1 MSNVQGDRIDSTTEE
16 EADKAKLEAE
26 RAEAEK
32 AERARLEAERVEKE
46 RQEAERGE
54 EERKQEA
61 ERVEEERLEAARI
74 EKEKKEREEAEK
86 KAKEQ
91 RKKRTMDNLVGQ
103 FTYGDQS
110 TRGARWTIWL
120 ERFRLQCKQNKAEE
134 EDDKKSLFLLLLGQE
149 AFALYT
155 AKKKPDGTDKIEEII
170 AFMTKEFVTQKSEY
184 TEVLTFRQ
192 ANRRDG
198 ESVNEYASR
207 LRCLA
212 LDCGYGASVEKE
224 IERQFVMGCRM
235 PEVQAKCAR
244 TNGLDLNKVLEYA
257 VGYERNIQN
266 LTALQAPME
275 RRGDRESIIHYTAQK
290 PSSGGRSE
298 GYRSH
303 NQSRVNGT
311 NNRERDCGY
320 CGREAHLDRSRCPA
334 RNVEC
339 RKCGK
344 KNHFAKV
351 CRNKSEA
358 PTHQG
363 TGGQQRSHG
372 QQARGSTNIRQIFTD
387 PNGSFAEERSEPTQ
401 SDSFLV
407 SAEDYAE
414 YIRYKAASRMEFCT
428 ITRSSKS
435 ISAVNGE
442 EEVPRI
448 EANINGRVV
457 SCLIDTGSPVNVIDE
472 ETFNQLARPKPELE
486 RCSTDFYGFAS
497 EKPISVLGQF
507 TASIQVR
514 GRSVQAE
521 VVVVKGKQERLISYK
536 TALELRIVAIIN
548 SVAGNAKSEADELA
562 EKFPKLFSDK
572 LGCITGVQVGRGRV
586 SKAMQATTA
595 TYSVSFEGCSRG

>member
-46 RQEAERGE
+46 RQEAER
-54 EERKQEA
+54 
-61 ERVEEERLEAARI
+61 VEEERLEAARR

-257 VGYERNIQN
+257 VGYERNIQKSDG
-266 LTALQAPME
+266 AA
-275 RRGDRESIIHYTAQK
+275 
-290 PSSGGRSE
+290 SS
-298 GYRSH
+298 
-303 NQSRVNGT
+303 
-311 NNRERDCGY
+311 D
-320 CGREAHLDRSRCPA
+320 
-334 RNVEC
+334 
-339 RKCGK
+339 GK
-344 KNHFAKV
+344 KRRPREYHPLHG
-351 CRNKSEA
+351 SE
-358 PTHQG
+358 T
-363 TGGQQRSHG
+363 
-372 QQARGSTNIRQIFTD
+372 IF
-387 PNGSFAEERSEPTQ
+387 
-401 SDSFLV
+401 
-407 SAEDYAE
+407 
-414 YIRYKAASRMEFCT
+414 
-428 ITRSSKS
+428 
-435 ISAVNGE
+435 
-442 EEVPRI
+442 
-448 EANINGRVV
+448 GR
-457 SCLIDTGSPVNVIDE
+457 
-472 ETFNQLARPKPELE
+472 
-486 RCSTDFYGFAS
+486 
-497 EKPISVLGQF
+497 
-507 TASIQVR
+507 
-514 GRSVQAE
+514 
-521 VVVVKGKQERLISYK
+521 
-536 TALELRIVAIIN
+536 
-548 SVAGNAKSEADELA
+548 
-562 EKFPKLFSDK
+562 
-572 LGCITGVQVGRGRV
+572 
-586 SKAMQATTA
+586 
-595 TYSVSFEGCSRG
+595 